1 MMIFLFYKNYYIL
14 YIKKLLLFP
23 IFKNK
28 KNKKHF
34 QTNNKSLFFY
44 KLLMKIKYINLIKN
58 CISISSNFSLL
69 LQSIKMLLIIV
80 LYWKKMPSG
89 L

>member
-44 KLLMKIKYINLIKN
+44 KLLMKIKYINIIKN
-58 CISISSNFSLL
+58 CISISSNFHYCCN
-69 LQSIKMLLIIV
+69 Q
-80 LYWKKMPSG
+80 
-89 L
+89 